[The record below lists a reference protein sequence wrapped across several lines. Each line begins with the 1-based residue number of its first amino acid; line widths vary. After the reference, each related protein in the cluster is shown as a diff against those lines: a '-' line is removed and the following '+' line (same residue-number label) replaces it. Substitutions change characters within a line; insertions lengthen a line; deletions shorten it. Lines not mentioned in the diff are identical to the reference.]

1 MTVGASKAHRVAG
14 ALMLLAALVYL
25 VPFVPRGWVPH
36 DEGMLGQSAEHVLQG
51 GIPHIDYEEPYTG
64 GLSWLY
70 AGVFK
75 VSGVDLLHVRW
86 LLFAGAALASWLMYV
101 IFRRYLA
108 PAAAGIATWVAVG
121 WSFPNY
127 FAGLPSWWLLVC
139 ALACMWA
146 VIRHVETRQWQ
157 YVAVGGLAAGVAIA
171 IKQTG
176 IYLLIAFVLW
186 ILYAA
191 RQTSRSSSWLWH
203 LERITRWTA
212 AVAAIVAAAAVLW
225 PRISATEGVYLFLTN
240 GCVRTGPLRAAGGPS
255 EDRIRVRS
263 AQSRLPRD
271 GRRSAAA
278 VVFDDSLHRA

>member
-14 ALMLLAALVYL
+14 ALMVVAALAYL

-36 DEGMLGQSAEHVLQG
+36 DEGMIGQSAERVLQG

-75 VSGVDLLHVRW
+75 VSGVDLLNVRW

-108 PAAAGIATWVAVG
+108 PAAAGLATWVAVG

-146 VIRHVETRQWQ
+146 LIRHVETRQWQ
-157 YVAVGGLAAGVAIA
+157 DVAVGGLAAGVAIA

-176 IYLLIAFVLW
+176 IYLLDRLRVVDSVCCPADEPPFLV
-186 ILYAA
+186 AMA
-191 RQTSRSSSWLWH
+191 PGAHHAVECRGRGDCSRGRRSLAPHFGDRGCLPLSDQRLRAHWSSS
-203 LERITRWTA
+203 RRRRT
-212 AVAAIVAAAAVLW
+212 
-225 PRISATEGVYLFLTN
+225 
-240 GCVRTGPLRAAGGPS
+240 VRGRHPS
-255 EDRIRVRS
+255 TVRS
-263 AQSRLPRD
+263 ASSAS
-271 GRRSAAA
+271 RRSPQRCRCC
-278 VVFDDSLHRA
+278 V